1 MGSRT
6 RSSVPSGRRG
16 RRSPPEEVLAS
27 HEDRLRIG
35 VEGDRQAR
43 PESGRGERDDS
54 RSRSDVQEAQSLQ
67 RFFLESEKGEP
78 RRLVLTRPE
87 RAGGGQAQH
96 DASRRRRSVR
106 DRAGID
112 PEPLPDRKR
121 ARRGSVGLERVF
133 LREVRDE
140 LVPDLRRVQRTARRP
155 CGVRLPVVG
164 DQVGSALQKAEW
176 IEQREQTD
184 DRVVFRFAGDGQAG
198 VLETGQLSTFT
209 RRSSSLDRAP
219 CWRRRQARRS
229 ARRTR
234 EGAPFPSRSASRGR
248 RRRPGSPDRRGRSS

>member
-1 MGSRT
+1 
-6 RSSVPSGRRG
+6 VPA
-16 RRSPPEEVLAS
+16 EVLAS

-35 VEGDRQAR
+35 VERDRQAR

-54 RSRSDVQEAQSLQ
+54 RSRSDVQEAQALQ

-87 RAGGGQAQH
+87 RAGGGQAER
-96 DASRRRRSVR
+96 DASRRRRRVR

-121 ARRGSVGLERVF
+121 ARRGAVRLERIF

-140 LVPDLRRVQRTARRP
+140 LVPDFRRGERAARRP
-155 CGVRLPVVG
+155 RGTRLPVIG
-164 DQVGSALQKAEW
+164 DQVGSALQEAER

-184 DRVVFRFAGDGQAG
+184 DRVVVRFARDGQAG
-198 VLETGQLSTFT
+198 VLETGQRTTFT
-209 RRSSSLDRAP
+209 RRSSSLDRTP
-219 CWRRRQARRS
+219 CCCFRRARR
-229 ARRTR
+229 
-234 EGAPFPSRSASRGR
+234 
-248 RRRPGSPDRRGRSS
+248 